1 MGEQLQGQ
9 SQHGEFSSNV
19 PLHPCCLLPGASR
32 HRSHWPGRCTAAS
45 SADNRL
51 PLLFCTLQALIRKY
65 MPIAVVVLVVLLLLW
80 FRKKLF

>member
-1 MGEQLQGQ
+1 M
-9 SQHGEFSSNV
+9 
-19 PLHPCCLLPGASR
+19 
-32 HRSHWPGRCTAAS
+32 HRSHRPGWCTAAS

-51 PLLFCTLQALIRKY
+51 PLLFWMLQALIRKY